1 MKNSTNYSQ
10 RKLRIEKILR
20 EKARRSLLSFVTYNY
35 PDYDINWH
43 HQVLASKL
51 EAIQRGELKKLAV
64 FMPPRHGKSELT
76 SLQFPAWILGKKP
89 QTKIIMSSYNDN
101 LATDFGR
108 RTRNLVDTQEYR
120 NVFDIRLAQDST
132 SAGRWN
138 TDKGGYYVS
147 VGIGGAATGKGAD
160 CFVAGT
166 FINTLDGLIPIED
179 IQYGERVLSYNH
191 ETNTVE
197 QQRVVATRRIR
208 KNGLITITT
217 ASGNSFT
224 CTSDHRIFVDGQGY
238 VEVSRL
244 KQGDEVCSIVDASD
258 TRVYFMRKGIQKNM
272 GGVHQTNPS
281 WKERH
286 VLLSKMFKDTS
297 FVQKLKEVRDM
308 LKDNKTKDRKAFLLK
323 TMQAIAKKTVED
335 KLQLVFKGNTAYIP
349 YNKILQYGLQE
360 QSSFSKLSGKEK
372 SKLEARNVFRRIS
385 KRFLQDAE
393 DYITEG
399 FKYVYSLFVYD
410 TIDYSSQEPK
420 PERQSPRKLS
430 NSLFKLPFKTPRV
443 KKDTISSIT
452 FVEKE
457 DYVYDIQV
465 EDNYN
470 FFANGVL
477 VHNCLIIDDPHKNR
491 KEAESPVKRKEV
503 LEWYRST
510 AKTRLSP
517 EGAVILVL
525 TRWHDADLAGEI
537 LDDTWDIVEFKAIAE
552 EDEDYRKK
560 GEALWP
566 SKFSLKWLE
575 QQKKDIGTFEF
586 SSLYQQTPLDSETVE
601 FKKTYFKS
609 VSLEAVLAKHTDR
622 FLTIDTAISKEA
634 SADSTGFIINFVD
647 TDQKWNVMAI
657 KKKIDAS
664 ELVKEI
670 FSLHEKWKFT
680 RIGIESTILYQAV
693 YPFLVEEQQKRNVY
707 LPLTAVKH
715 NGIAKEIR
723 IRGLLPRYES
733 GGIFHIENE
742 CNDLE
747 NELIRFPKSTHD
759 DLSDSLAYQ
768 AQIVTHVSRPNT
780 YYEDVRE
787 EMLVDKRTGYVK

>member
-1 MKNSTNYSQ
+1 M
-10 RKLRIEKILR
+10 
-20 EKARRSLLSFVTYNY
+20 
-35 PDYDINWH
+35 
-43 HQVLASKL
+43 LASKL

-160 CFVAGT
+160 
-166 FINTLDGLIPIED
+166 I
-179 IQYGERVLSYNH
+179 
-191 ETNTVE
+191 
-197 QQRVVATRRIR
+197 
-208 KNGLITITT
+208 
-217 ASGNSFT
+217 
-224 CTSDHRIFVDGQGY
+224 
-238 VEVSRL
+238 
-244 KQGDEVCSIVDASD
+244 
-258 TRVYFMRKGIQKNM
+258 
-272 GGVHQTNPS
+272 
-281 WKERH
+281 
-286 VLLSKMFKDTS
+286 
-297 FVQKLKEVRDM
+297 
-308 LKDNKTKDRKAFLLK
+308 
-323 TMQAIAKKTVED
+323 
-335 KLQLVFKGNTAYIP
+335 
-349 YNKILQYGLQE
+349 
-360 QSSFSKLSGKEK
+360 
-372 SKLEARNVFRRIS
+372 
-385 KRFLQDAE
+385 
-393 DYITEG
+393 
-399 FKYVYSLFVYD
+399 
-410 TIDYSSQEPK
+410 
-420 PERQSPRKLS
+420 
-430 NSLFKLPFKTPRV
+430 
-443 KKDTISSIT
+443 
-452 FVEKE
+452 
-457 DYVYDIQV
+457 
-465 EDNYN
+465 
-470 FFANGVL
+470 
-477 VHNCLIIDDPHKNR
+477 LIIDDPHKNR

-670 FSLHEKWKFT
+670 FSLHDKWKFT